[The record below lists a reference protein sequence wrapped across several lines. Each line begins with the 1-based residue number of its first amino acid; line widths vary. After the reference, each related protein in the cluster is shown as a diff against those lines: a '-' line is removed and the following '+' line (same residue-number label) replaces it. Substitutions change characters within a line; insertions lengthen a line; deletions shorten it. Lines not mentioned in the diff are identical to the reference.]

1 MTDDELMVMEHLWK
15 RGVPTRKIAEH
26 LGYTQSNVLVT
37 AFRYR
42 DRFPKRQGMKHDQ
55 DTREL
60 WVARI
65 RAGRYTI
72 EQAAEKLD
80 VHPETIRRWLK
91 GKY

>member
-1 MTDDELMVMEHLWK
+1 MTDAELAEMERLWK
-15 RGVPTRKIAEH
+15 RGVTTAKIAEKLH
-26 LGYTQSNVLVT
+26 YTQSNVLVT

-42 DRFPKRQGMKHDQ
+42 GRFPKRQGMKHDQ

-72 EQAAEKLD
+72 EQAADRLD
-80 VHPETIRRWLK
+80 VHPETIKRWLR
-91 GKY
+91 GTY

>member
-1 MTDDELMVMEHLWK
+1 MTEEELIVMEHLWR

-37 AFRYR
+37 AFRNR
-42 DRFPKRQGMKHDQ
+42 DRFPKRYNAKRDYR
-55 DTREL
+55 TIEL

-72 EQAAEKLD
+72 EQAAEKLE
-80 VHPETIRRWLK
+80 VHPETIRRWLR